1 MYLCACVPAAYTC
14 VCARACVRGTWQ
26 EVESINFLI
35 ACGFIIFASNA
46 LIVAFLLAR
55 AQAVQEGVEA
65 SQYAAEEERK
75 ERESRRSGQ
84 PMEEGERTKRSGI
97 TAAHLGQGMHKK
109 SVARRFCCA
118 LFCVSLPA
126 VSLQLACL
134 GSGFVQNTLSA
145 QVRLCLDSNPS

>member
-75 ERESRRSGQ
+75 EREREEEERERREKEKRARLIHHGTVYTDPYIRIRPPNPVLSGRLI
-84 PMEEGERTKRSGI
+84 EEEKWRQEEER
-97 TAAHLGQGMHKK
+97 
-109 SVARRFCCA
+109 
-118 LFCVSLPA
+118 
-126 VSLQLACL
+126 
-134 GSGFVQNTLSA
+134 
-145 QVRLCLDSNPS
+145 RLEWEVP